1 MKFCVRQLRQ
11 AENRYMIAYSY
22 LVISVTAHDISN
34 ENIPDIIPNGAL
46 KSKLQEEI
54 SNDAFTKLP
63 MI

>member
-1 MKFCVRQLRQ
+1 
-11 AENRYMIAYSY
+11 MIAYSY